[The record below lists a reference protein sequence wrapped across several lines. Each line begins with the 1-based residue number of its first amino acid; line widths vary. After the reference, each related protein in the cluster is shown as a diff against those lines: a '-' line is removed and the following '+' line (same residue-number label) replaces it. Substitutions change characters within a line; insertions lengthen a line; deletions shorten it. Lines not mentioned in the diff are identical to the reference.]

1 MKNVI
6 VITGPAG
13 SGLSSAE
20 YVFEE
25 LGYFVI
31 KNIPPDTVNV
41 VLDHVLNK
49 DTRLSNI
56 CLTVHAIGAKETFK
70 EIRSRSDA
78 NYRYIVLNC
87 DRDELLKRYALSRR
101 VHPRSVTENISPV
114 KAIEEDISDI
124 LSVSKYAD
132 LFIDTTSITV
142 KELRARLYKFLNN
155 VEEDKITSINFIS
168 FGIKNGI
175 PQGIDTFF
183 DVRLIPNPYWVE
195 ELKDLTGEDQK
206 VIDYINS
213 FPITKKVIDNITS
226 YLDIALKEIAN
237 SGRANYTI
245 GIACSGG
252 QHRSTYVANFL
263 AEHYS
268 KEYRTQVTHRDS
280 PSLNNKNGK

>member
-1 MKNVI
+1 MKNI
-6 VITGPAG
+6 VLITGSAG

-41 VLDHVLNK
+41 VLNHVLTKNN
-49 DTRLSNI
+49 RLNNI

-70 EIRSRSDA
+70 EIRNRSDA

-101 VHPRSVTENISPV
+101 VHPRSVTENISPE

-124 LSVSKYAD
+124 LSVSKYAN

-226 YLDIALKEIAN
+226 YLDVALKEIVN

>member
-1 MKNVI
+1 MKNV
-6 VITGPAG
+6 VLITGSAG

-49 DTRLSNI
+49 DNRLSNI

-70 EIRSRSDA
+70 EIRKRNDA

-226 YLDIALKEIAN
+226 YLDVALKEIAN